1 MIGDFTRENKYNERL
16 KRNNRLIMDKAGYF
30 VAGML
35 FALAI
40 VMVLI
45 QIGKVD
51 FNEKIADYQY
61 EPSVIRFYVK

>member
-16 KRNNRLIMDKAGYF
+16 KRNNRVIMDKAGYF

-40 VMVLI
+40 VMGLI

>member
-35 FALAI
+35 FALAV